1 MKVDCNLFIRINE
14 LKSCLL
20 VVFTSMFLIHAA
32 LVTID
37 LNSVQLQNTFSF
49 IKSNDKVTTY
59 PHWHAYGQSED
70 DQSLT
75 TSDIPVDG
83 ERSDSGTNDIKG
95 SNLKTPQLPVSKYI
109 QETKAGLNQFLIIYK
124 NQQFADSSVL
134 MQSIYSNAYQKI
146 IVPLNSINPDISLAL
161 ETEFDELIDNAE
173 MQSPYD
179 EIVNNVKDINDKLNE
194 YGLITSANDI
204 PLTPTI
210 AFASSFSIIFREG
223 LEASIILGA
232 ILSYLEVSRN
242 VKFKKHVYFGI
253 MVALV
258 ATMGIWFLFDYAL
271 NSSGLN
277 KDLIKGITGIA
288 AVVVLFW
295 ISFWALNRMESKRW
309 VEFIKSRVGKAAT
322 TGSFMIFVFI
332 SFFTVFREGI
342 ETVIFYQSLLSF
354 TSNIDNYIISG
365 LIVGI
370 IVVVTIAILIK
381 KIMNKLPFRAIFGI
395 TMAIGAF
402 MSVAFIGNAIRSLQ
416 EAGYISVTP
425 RIDTFPILDPNVA
438 SMTGIHPTLET
449 LSVQIILSL
458 IYLIGLTYMIVF
470 RPNEKKTSDSK
481 LKR

>member
-1 MKVDCNLFIRINE
+1 MR
-14 LKSCLL
+14 
-20 VVFTSMFLIHAA
+20 
-32 LVTID
+32 
-37 LNSVQLQNTFSF
+37 
-49 IKSNDKVTTY
+49 
-59 PHWHAYGQSED
+59 
-70 DQSLT
+70 
-75 TSDIPVDG
+75 
-83 ERSDSGTNDIKG
+83 
-95 SNLKTPQLPVSKYI
+95 
-109 QETKAGLNQFLIIYK
+109 
-124 NQQFADSSVL
+124 
-134 MQSIYSNAYQKI
+134 
-146 IVPLNSINPDISLAL
+146 
-161 ETEFDELIDNAE
+161 
-173 MQSPYD
+173 SPYG

-194 YGLITSANDI
+194 YGSITSANDI

-258 ATMGIWFLFDYAL
+258 TTLGIWFLFDYAL

-277 KDLIKGITGIA
+277 KDLIKGITGIS

-295 ISFWALNRMESKRW
+295 VSFWALNRMESKRW

-322 TGSFMIFVFI
+322 TGSFIIFVFI

-354 TSNIDNYIISG
+354 TSNVDNYIISG

-370 IVVVTIAILIK
+370 VVVVTIAILIK
-381 KIMNKLPFRAIFGI
+381 KVMNKLPFRAIFGI

-416 EAGYISVTP
+416 GAGYVSVTP

-449 LSVQIILSL
+449 LSAQIILSL
-458 IYLIGLTYMIVF
+458 IYLMGLTYMIVL
-470 RPNEKKTSDSK
+470 RPNEKKTNDPK
-481 LKR
+481 VKRKDRL